1 VAKELGTVIRWQG
14 SDVQE
19 EGLDAKTGKR
29 IVAIDARYIRPA
41 EVDTLLG
48 HAGKAAEKLGW
59 KPRTSFA
66 ELVAEMVR
74 EELEI
79 ARLERSRKG
88 AHPALSAT

>member
-1 VAKELGTVIRWQG
+1 VGRELGSTIRWQG
-14 SDVQE
+14 SSSQE
-19 EGLDAKTGKR
+19 EGIDARSGRR
-29 IVAIDARYIRPA
+29 IVAIDPRYIRPA

-48 HAGKAAEKLGW
+48 HAAKAAEKLGW

-79 ARLERSRKG
+79 ARLESSRRT
-88 AHPALSAT
+88 APAVAFAR